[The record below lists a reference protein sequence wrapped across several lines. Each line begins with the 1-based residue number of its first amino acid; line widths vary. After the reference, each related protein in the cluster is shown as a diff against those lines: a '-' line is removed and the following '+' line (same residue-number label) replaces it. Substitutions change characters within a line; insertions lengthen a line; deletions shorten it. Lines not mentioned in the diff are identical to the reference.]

1 MFYRFYSKK
10 VGHINYLFYLCSARG
25 ATVVVRL
32 RGRLV
37 LRLSLYGVAVF
48 CYTVFYNAYFV
59 SMCFVST
66 FSKIVIC

>member
-10 VGHINYLFYLCSARG
+10 VGYINYLFYLCSARG

-37 LRLSLYGVAVF
+37 PKPSLNGVAF
-48 CYTVFYNAYFV
+48 YYTVFYNAYFV